1 MFKLIVGFAIFIC
14 IMEALAQN
22 SLKQSVMH
30 KSDGIFII
38 GLVFYMGVGYLLHR
52 AYHTIGLGQMN
63 LVWSCMSI
71 IVALSAGYL
80 LYDEPFNR
88 YTLLAVLFALAA
100 IYTAYEASKLH
111 DKK

>member
-1 MFKLIVGFAIFIC
+1 MFKIVLGFAVIIC
-14 IMEALAQN
+14 LFEACAQN
-22 SLKQSVMH
+22 SLKQSVKH
-30 KSDGIFII
+30 KSDGIFVA
-38 GLVFYMGVGYLLHR
+38 GLVFYMGVGYLLHK
-52 AYHTIGLGQMN
+52 AYHKIGLGQMN